1 MKINVEFSVEDYGDI
16 DIKPTKK
23 QIEVFIKYI
32 LNSIPIRVIFD
43 SGIKLRDAKNI
54 KVKFS

>member
-43 SGIKLRDAKNI
+43 SGIKLREAKNI
-54 KVKFS
+54 KVKFL